1 MVEAAKK
8 EAIFLMAAKEETVSE
23 AKAVVVVVA
32 IELAV
37 EEAVT

>member
-1 MVEAAKK
+1 
-8 EAIFLMAAKEETVSE
+8 MAAREETVSE
-23 AKAVVVVVA
+23 AKAVVAVVA